1 MKITIDRKVLE
12 QALDALEKALPITRE
27 QLYAIISLRE
37 ALAQPVAQPEKRET
51 WLAIREGHL
60 NAASD
65 SYFTARP
72 QLDSAVNRRIFY
84 AGHSSGYGDEA
95 PQPAA
100 QQEHDPFLPTGARIA
115 RGMRAL
121 AAAQPTEPAGEPV
134 AWDVYVAEH
143 QRGYLIDSLDDPQYL
158 DDATN
163 HGAVVTPLYTRPAV
177 QQEPAGE
184 PVAHFG
190 SAYVNENGV
199 HITTVLGPV
208 AIPQDAALYTRP
220 AVPLSDDRI
229 DRAIAEL
236 GLNYLADAANNR
248 AVLRELCRKAA
259 HKIGGA
265 E

>member
-12 QALDALEKALPITRE
+12 RALDALEDSHYGAPRYRAEVRDAIT
-27 QLYAIISLRE
+27 ALRE
-37 ALAQPVAQPEKRET
+37 ALAQPAAQPKKRET

-134 AWDVYVAEH
+134 GTIVHCFSPPGPPHWS
-143 QRGYLIDSLDDPQYL
+143 QRQIEVDLKAGCYLPE
-158 DDATN
+158 
-163 HGAVVTPLYTRPAV
+163 GTPLYTRPAV
-177 QQEPAGE
+177 PLTDEQKQSGWRAAYESNT
-184 PVAHFG
+184 G
-190 SAYVNENGV
+190 SVG
-199 HITTVLGPV
+199 
-208 AIPQDAALYTRP
+208 
-220 AVPLSDDRI
+220 AVDWFTEGI
-229 DRAIAEL
+229 NYAE
-236 GLNYLADAANNR
+236 R
-248 AVLRELCRKAA
+248 H